1 MLNRFIEKFLLSAT
15 LSIAIIS
22 CLCWGKI
29 IAQTYEQKTV
39 ANSDALETQTMR
51 QIRSNAT
58 MFSGAMVVLARVV
71 SIAAN
76 DED

>member
-15 LSIAIIS
+15 LAIVIIS
-22 CLCWGKI
+22 FVCWGKI
-29 IAQTYEQKTV
+29 IAHTYEQNTV
-39 ANSDALETQTMR
+39 ASADALETQTMR

-71 SIAAN
+71 SIAAS